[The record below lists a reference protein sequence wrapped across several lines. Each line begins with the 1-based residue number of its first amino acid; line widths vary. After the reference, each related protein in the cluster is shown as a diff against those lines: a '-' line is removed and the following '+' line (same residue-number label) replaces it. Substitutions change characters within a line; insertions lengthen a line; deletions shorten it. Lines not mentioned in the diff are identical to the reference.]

1 MKKVEFSIN
10 GKKYEVELENAFAL
24 FVIENLNKHNI
35 DSTKNTTVPKL
46 LNAYLLALKENYDN
60 KKKIEELLV
69 EISI

>member
-10 GKKYEVELENAFAL
+10 GKKYEVELENDFAL
-24 FVIENLNKHNI
+24 FVIENLDKHNI
-35 DSTKNTTVPKL
+35 DSEKNTTIPKL
-46 LNAYLLALKENYDN
+46 LNAYLQALKENYDN